1 MRRLFVLSVLFGI
14 MAAVEILKVQS
25 TVLSGHITLAAIG
38 FVVLASFTMS
48 ELGASLLKLPKVT
61 GFIIA
66 GIVLGPQLTNILSTD
81 AVTELRMFNT
91 LALGLIA
98 LNAGLELSV
107 KSMRSIARTL
117 SSTILAKLVLLP
129 VFVGTSVFIAGKF
142 IPDWA
147 GIELNN
153 STLLALCLIF
163 SALAIGTSPAIAIA
177 VSSELKAKGKLT
189 DLVLGNAIFKDLVVV
204 IVLAIAI
211 AVSRTL
217 IDPNASLGS
226 DVIVYVFKELGL
238 SIALGLA
245 CGLIIIAYTH
255 FIGIQMLLFV
265 MVLILAASEISAYL
279 HTELLLVFISAGFVV
294 RNFSDFEHDVL
305 DPLEK
310 IALPTFIV
318 FFTIA
323 GASIDLIH
331 SLKVLPVALLLFA
344 SRGLAYYLSAR
355 IGGHIGREQ
364 DVIQKS
370 AWLGYLPQ
378 AGVTLG
384 LIGIASK
391 QLGPIGQTISTL
403 GMTVVAL
410 NLLAG
415 PVALR
420 IALRRAGEI
429 PEDAATKSTGQ
440 ADSTATGNIAAEQTA
455 VIAEERATESDITEA
470 ISAVSDENLRHI
482 LARVDLELH
491 KSFRTHIQSSFQDW
505 QNDLLKSFEAI
516 IISSQSNFKLAE
528 EIQDW
533 ARMRKEQPQAVLL
546 DSIVK
551 FRNSLNKHIEALHY
565 IEPAPFEERHY
576 QFVRGDSLPV
586 RLRKLRLKIS
596 RLFRRKKQRKVPLRA
611 LVKIHILESL
621 SAFSNEAVRGVI
633 HSETKIY
640 STIREFTDSKSNKDQ
655 IIPESKTICNYLITS
670 IKSDYTNFLARTYRK
685 LATQLNDAGSPLL
698 PASKIRVSE
707 IEPRLEHLNTVFDE
721 VFDRAKDL
729 RALSL
734 SGLALSSAQRIINL
748 KLNHL
753 INESVVKKISETS
766 VEYKNIIAEVRG
778 RIEEVRSI
786 AGSLS
791 GDTDPKILATL
802 KKAIE
807 ATIDQA
813 LTNRLDRL
821 ASDLSYELSVHKL
834 AIQLKKIAYSGGGTF
849 IVREVSDDTAEDDKL
864 KRLEVDLQAILDE
877 CLVDDLIP
885 EIEASVQSYKDFA
898 GGIRTVADQISK
910 VLSFSLE
917 SESGIPDVLTIKSS
931 TVEGVD
937 SAYASLNDYVKELD
951 SVTEQVTDHILQ
963 NYYQVLDKIEELTYS
978 RSLSRSA
985 RDRLLDIQE
994 RLEFMLARHRHHKPV
1009 GMFLDFIKYTQELPT
1024 DLKVFFRNLGQSI
1037 RRELSSESRPGNRD
1051 MLRHLS
1057 SKLVPRIESSALPP
1071 LFRKGFS
1078 LAPVK
1083 DRRFFVANND
1093 VLKDILDTERD
1104 WMSGQNTG
1112 GRLVIGEAGSGKT
1125 SIINICQ
1132 LELKTERVYRTDPNR
1147 IPVRGTLLTWIAR
1160 NVNSATSVDAI
1171 ERALRREKSVVL
1183 VDNLEQWI
1191 APTPQ
1196 GIGELKSILELMSRT
1211 SRSVFWIVTVT
1222 KEFYQ
1227 YYANVLGLDLPFGKS
1242 LFIESLS
1249 PSLLQEVIN
1258 NRLAYSGIKMN
1269 YKQTMAG
1276 SWLHRIRLG
1285 NDEDIYFRVL
1295 SKLSYGN
1302 IRAALSLWINS
1313 IRFNAD
1319 KSATPSIVSLLDSRF
1334 PYKEYLP
1341 DECQTIL
1348 LNLLRHGAMRE
1359 RELSS
1364 NLQWGHERIYKIL
1377 NKLSV
1382 SGQIYRTDD
1391 LTNQYEIHESLKVH
1405 ISQALQQ
1412 AK

>member
-1 MRRLFVLSVLFGI
+1 
-14 MAAVEILKVQS
+14 MAAVEFLKVQG

-38 FVVLASFTMS
+38 FVVLAAFTMS
-48 ELGASLLKLPKVT
+48 ELGSSMLKLPKVT
-61 GFIIA
+61 GYIIA
-66 GIVLGPQLTNILSTD
+66 GILLGPQMTNILSTE

-107 KSMRSIARTL
+107 KSVRSIARTL
-117 SSTILAKLVLLP
+117 SSTIIVKLLLLP
-129 VFVGTSVFIAGKF
+129 IFVGPSVYLAGLF

-147 GIELNN
+147 GIELSHN
-153 STLLALCLIF
+153 TLLALSLIF

-204 IVLAIAI
+204 IVLAITIAI
-211 AVSRTL
+211 SKTL
-217 IDPNASLGS
+217 INPEASLGS
-226 DVIVYVFKELGL
+226 DVILYVMKELGL

-294 RNFSDFEHDVL
+294 RNFSEFEHDVL

-323 GASIDLIH
+323 GASIDLIN
-331 SLKVLPVALLLFA
+331 SLKVLPVAALLFFMRGISYYFS
-344 SRGLAYYLSAR
+344 SRV
-355 IGGHIGREQ
+355 GGKIGREP
-364 DVIQKS
+364 DVIRKN
-370 AWLGYLPQ
+370 AWLGYIPQ

-384 LIGIASK
+384 LIGIAAN
-391 QLGPIGQTISTL
+391 QLGPIGSTITTL
-403 GMTVVAL
+403 GMTIVAL
-410 NLLAG
+410 NLLTG
-415 PVALR
+415 PITLR

-429 PEDAATKSTGQ
+429 PDEK
-440 ADSTATGNIAAEQTA
+440 TAKEPGSEAQPTAIPTVAAE
-455 VIAEERATESDITEA
+455 ILPPEEQATEADITAA
-470 ISAVSDENLRHI
+470 ISSITDQNLRQI
-482 LARVDLELH
+482 VARVDLELH

-505 QNDLLKSFEAI
+505 QNELLKSFEAI
-516 IISSQSNFKLAE
+516 IISSPSNFRLAE

-576 QFVRGDSLPV
+576 RFAKGDGIAT
-586 RLRKLRLKIS
+586 RFRKLRLKSS
-596 RLFRRKKQRKVPLRA
+596 RLFARKKQRKVPLRA

-640 STIREFTDSKSNKDQ
+640 GTIKDFTDSKSNKDQ
-655 IIPESKTICNYLITS
+655 IIPDSKTICNFLISS
-670 IKSDYTNFLARTYRK
+670 IKTDFTNFLARTYRV

-698 PASKIRVSE
+698 PASKIRVSD
-707 IEPRLEHLNTVFDE
+707 IEPRLEELNNIFDE
-721 VFDRAKDL
+721 VFDRAKSL

-766 VEYKNIIAEVRG
+766 TEYKTIISEIRT
-778 RIEEVRSI
+778 RIEHVKSI
-786 AGSLS
+786 ANDLTAQ
-791 GDTDPKILATL
+791 TDPKQLTIL
-802 KKAIE
+802 KKSIE
-807 ATIDQA
+807 STIDQN

-849 IVREVSDDTAEDDKL
+849 VIQEIAEGHTDEDKL
-864 KRLEVDLQAILDE
+864 KRIEVDLQAILDE

-898 GGIRTVADQISK
+898 GGIRTVADQIGK
-910 VLSFSLE
+910 VLGFSLE
-917 SESGIPDVLTIKSS
+917 SEGGNPDVPAIKSS
-931 TVEGVD
+931 TIEGVD
-937 SAYASLNDYVKELD
+937 SAYNSLNDYVKELD

-985 RDRLLDIQE
+985 RERLMDIQE
-994 RLEFMLARHRHHKPV
+994 RLEVLLAKHRHHKPV
-1009 GMFLDFIKYTQELPT
+1009 GMFLNFIKYTQDLPG
-1024 DLKVFFRNLGQSI
+1024 DLKAFFRNLGKGI
-1037 RRELSSESRPGNRD
+1037 RREMSSESRLGNRD

-1057 SKLVPRIESSALPP
+1057 SKLVPRMESTTLPP

-1083 DRRFFVANND
+1083 DRRFFVANNE

-1104 WMSGQNTG
+1104 WMTGQNTG

-1147 IPVRGTLLTWIAR
+1147 IPLRGTLLNWIAR
-1160 NVNSATSVDAI
+1160 NVNAATSIDAI
-1171 ERALRREKSVVL
+1171 ERALRREKAVVL

-1196 GIGELKSILELMSRT
+1196 GIGELKSVLELMSRT

-1242 LFIESLS
+1242 LFIEPLS
-1249 PSLLQEVIN
+1249 PAMLQEVIA

-1295 SKLSYGN
+1295 AKLSYGN

-1313 IRFNAD
+1313 IRFNND

-1341 DECQTIL
+1341 DEYQTIL